1 MLRVLGLA
9 FALLGITAIVDAAPV
24 QAATNDVALT
34 GRVTSA
40 ADEFIE
46 YPLPEQATNIRRV
59 FIDNS
64 DPRPAFGPA
73 PHRQQGQ
80 DRWPRSPPHS

>member
-1 MLRVLGLA
+1 MLRVLGHA
-9 FALLGITAIVDAAPV
+9 CALLGITAIVDAAPV

-64 DPRPAFGPA
+64 DPRPVFWAGSNHDAGILKVEPL
-73 PHRQQGQ
+73 
-80 DRWPRSPPHS
+80 D